1 MEHELYNIEPKEFKV
16 LDRVEIDNNLRVV
29 QLVSIAELSKHPK

>member
-16 LDRVEIDNNLRVV
+16 LDRVEIDNNLRYVFTKNTK
-29 QLVSIAELSKHPK
+29 STR